1 MPTNVKERQS
11 AAPEPSK
18 PAARGGFGVPTI
30 LLCVAVALAIALH
43 IFSAVESPAIW
54 QQTGIIP

>member
-1 MPTNVKERQS
+1 MPTNVKERD
-11 AAPEPSK
+11 APEPSK
-18 PAARGGFGVPTI
+18 PAARGGFGVPI
-30 LLCVAVALAIALH
+30 VLLCVAVALGIALH